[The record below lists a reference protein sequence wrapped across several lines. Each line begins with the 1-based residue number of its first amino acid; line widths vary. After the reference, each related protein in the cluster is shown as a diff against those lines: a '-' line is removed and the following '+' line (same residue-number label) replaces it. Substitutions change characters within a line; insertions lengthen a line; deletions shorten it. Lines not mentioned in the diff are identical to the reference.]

1 MTRRRWIADTW
12 DETTATLSGE
22 QAAHLVRVLRA
33 QQGME
38 FDVVAGPRVYR
49 AAIRGLT
56 MNDVQLDLLEE
67 IDAAPALPLTLLLAV
82 IKFDRFEWALEK
94 ITELGASAV
103 VPVISRRT
111 EKHLA
116 QAADARVERW
126 RRIARESAQQSRRSD
141 VPRIGPPLALKRA
154 LAEPLPENTA
164 RLLLAE
170 TGPELSLPA
179 AIQANAT
186 APHFALAIGPEG
198 GWTAEEVLEFSDRSW
213 SAVSLGPRILRAET
227 AAITAV
233 AICGA
238 WLAEAVPEA

>member
-12 DETTATLSGE
+12 DDTTATLSGE

-56 MNDVQLDLLEE
+56 SDAVQLDLLEE
-67 IDAAPALPLTLLLAV
+67 IDAASALPLTVLLAV

-94 ITELGASAV
+94 ITELGASSLI
-103 VPVISRRT
+103 PVIARRT

-116 QAADARVERW
+116 KAVEARVERW

-141 VPRIGPPLALKRA
+141 VPRVGSALSLKRA

-164 RLLLAE
+164 RFLLSE
-170 TGPELSLPA
+170 TGPQLSLPA
-179 AIQANAT
+179 AIAANPSA
-186 APHFALAIGPEG
+186 AHFALAIGPEG
-198 GWTAEEVLEFSDRSW
+198 GWTADEVAEFTERGW
-213 SAVSLGPRILRAET
+213 TAVSLGPRILRAET
-227 AAITAV
+227 AAMTAV
-233 AICGA
+233 ALCGA
-238 WLAEAVPEA
+238 WLAEAVASE